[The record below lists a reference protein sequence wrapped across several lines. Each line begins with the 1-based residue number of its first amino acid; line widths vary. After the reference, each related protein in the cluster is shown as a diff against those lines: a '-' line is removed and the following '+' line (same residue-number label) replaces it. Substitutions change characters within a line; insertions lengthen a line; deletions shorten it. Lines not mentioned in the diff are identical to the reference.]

1 MPVYACVVL
10 GSYTRAVFNSMVHAM
25 PETMR
30 KYVFPR
36 FSVIYPLAVRGS
48 SSHVD
53 KYGYCG
59 GKVGREHGFRC
70 V

>member
-10 GSYTRAVFNSMVHAM
+10 GSYTRAVFNGMVRAM
-25 PETMR
+25 PETLR

-36 FSVIYPLAVRGS
+36 FSVIYPLAVWGS
-48 SSHVD
+48 SSQVD

-59 GKVGREHGFRC
+59 GKVG
-70 V
+70 